1 MATRKYFDDVNVVD
15 GVVFVREVTEELDGE
30 NVFSRNFSRRGIAP
44 GEDVSDLPAE
54 LQEVCSNAW
63 TEEVVQNFKSQILK
77 GR

>member
-1 MATRKYFDDVNVVD
+1 MKIKKYFDSVNVVE
-15 GVVFVREVTEELDGE
+15 GVVFVREVTEEIDGD
-30 NVFSRNFSRRGIAP
+30 NVVSRNFFRRGIAP
-44 GEDVSDLPAE
+44 GEDVSDLPVE